1 MSVRSFHHD
10 FTLCRQWILSWAD
23 ARMHC
28 DVSKV
33 KCATNRTNPCKGRRI
48 CESCHVADIKKM
60 FREINQ
66 DLCWGEREM
75 QNTSQGAPV
84 DHKNLHALRM
94 KNVTQAA
101 FLSTTRFQCL
111 YLLCLVFFRERL
123 IWVFSVVVSHGRC
136 SSSRDPCGEHLN
148 SFKKVTERERANN
161 IMDATCPCALLLGH
175 FPLRLTHPSRMR
187 SLGIYFIVLPTRWIK
202 YAALSLLCVCAWE
215 ESLENAFDTRT
226 HTRTPRLGYFVLCG
240 EVSSSSSPPPWRA

>member
-1 MSVRSFHHD
+1 
-10 FTLCRQWILSWAD
+10 
-23 ARMHC
+23 
-28 DVSKV
+28 
-33 KCATNRTNPCKGRRI
+33 
-48 CESCHVADIKKM
+48 
-60 FREINQ
+60 
-66 DLCWGEREM
+66 
-75 QNTSQGAPV
+75 
-84 DHKNLHALRM
+84 
-94 KNVTQAA
+94 
-101 FLSTTRFQCL
+101 
-111 YLLCLVFFRERL
+111 
-123 IWVFSVVVSHGRC
+123 VVVSHGRC

-226 HTRTPRLGYFVLCG
+226 HTRTPLGLFRAVRRGLFFF
-240 EVSSSSSPPPWRA
+240 SSSLACINYYGQKWRSHC